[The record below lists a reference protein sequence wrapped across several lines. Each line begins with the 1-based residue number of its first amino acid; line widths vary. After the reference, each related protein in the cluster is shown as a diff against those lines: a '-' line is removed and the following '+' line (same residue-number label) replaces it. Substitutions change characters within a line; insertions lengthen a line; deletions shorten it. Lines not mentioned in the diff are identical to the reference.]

1 MIVFKIIP
9 TILQGGCCQ
18 PVVQPNL
25 TITTHPWEICAKV
38 LVGVGILFALNP
50 PPGLTPDTSPRCGE
64 PGGGGCPDDNNP
76 GNILDLVP
84 AGLTPV
90 ATFPPFVPPFRRV
103 DAVASIFKEPPGTVA
118 GENTGD
124 AGFEP
129 FRRSSGYSRQ
139 PSLLDRF
146 LKNIRCLG
154 PRLARR
160 FGKEPAPVV
169 NYGYGMAKYLMF
181 FYIDIRGHLYYV
193 SIFLPKLEW

>member
-1 MIVFKIIP
+1 LIVFEIIL

-38 LVGVGILFALNP
+38 LVGVGILIALNP
-50 PPGLTPDTSPRCGE
+50 PLPLTPPTSPRCGE

-84 AGLTPV
+84 DGLTPV
-90 ATFPPFVPPFRRV
+90 ATFPPFANPFRQV
-103 DAVASIFKEPPGTVA
+103 DAVAVIFKEPPCTFA
-118 GENTGD
+118 GENTGGG
-124 AGFEP
+124 GFEP

-146 LKNIRCLG
+146 RKNIRCLG
-154 PRLARR
+154 HRLAAR
-160 FGKEPAPVV
+160 FGNEPAPVV
-169 NYGYGMAKYLMF
+169 NCGIGKGTSI
-181 FYIDIRGHLYYV
+181 IDV
-193 SIFLPKLEW
+193 